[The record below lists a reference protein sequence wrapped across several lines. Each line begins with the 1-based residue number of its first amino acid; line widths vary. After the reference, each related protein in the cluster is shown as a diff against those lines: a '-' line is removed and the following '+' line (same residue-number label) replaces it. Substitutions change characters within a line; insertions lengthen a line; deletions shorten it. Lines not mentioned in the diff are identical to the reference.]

1 MIKAVV
7 VILFIFNLFACN
19 PIQQASQ
26 KKSTHPQVPFT
37 CLTSQSSCEV
47 STDLGTFTIEF
58 SGQVDTGKVKTE
70 LPFQIQLTFVGMAEN
85 FQLKNVSS
93 YLEGKSMFMGK
104 IPVFFQMTENSSDTT
119 IAQTL
124 LASCSDEVMTWRL
137 WFTVE
142 VEQADKITKQ
152 DFFIDFDSKRL

>member
-1 MIKAVV
+1 MIKTVV

-26 KKSTHPQVPFT
+26 KKSTQPQSPFT
-37 CLTSQSSCEV
+37 CLDSQSSCAV
-47 STDLGTFTIEF
+47 STDFGTFIIEF
-58 SGQVDTGKVKTE
+58 SGQVDMGKVKTE
-70 LPFQIQLTFVGMAEN
+70 LPFQIKLIFDGVDEN

-104 IPVFFQMTENSSDTT
+104 IPVFFQMTEESSNTT
-119 IAQTL
+119 TAQTL

-137 WFTVE
+137 WFIVE
-142 VEQADKITKQ
+142 LEQADQIMKQ
-152 DFFIDFDSKRL
+152 NFFIDFDSKRL

>member
-1 MIKAVV
+1 MIKTVV
-7 VILFIFNLFACN
+7 VILFIFNLLACN

-26 KKSTHPQVPFT
+26 KKSIQPQSPFT
-37 CLTSQSSCEV
+37 CLDSQSSCEV
-47 STDLGTFTIEF
+47 STDFGTFTIEF
-58 SGQVDTGKVKTE
+58 SAQVDMGKVKTE
-70 LPFQIQLTFVGMAEN
+70 LPFQIKLIFDEMSEN

-93 YLEGKSMFMGK
+93 YLEGESMFMGK
-104 IPVFFQMTENSSDTT
+104 IPVFFQMTEKTPDTT

-137 WFTVE
+137 WFTLE
-142 VEQADKITKQ
+142 VEQADKIFKQ

>member
-7 VILFIFNLFACN
+7 VIVFIFNLLACN

-26 KKSTHPQVPFT
+26 KKITHPQVPFT
-37 CLTSQSSCEV
+37 CLASQSSCEV
-47 STDLGTFTIEF
+47 STDLGTFIIAF
-58 SGQVDTGKVKTE
+58 SGQVDTGKIKTE
-70 LPFQIQLTFVGMAEN
+70 LPFQIQLTFDGAAEN

-104 IPVFFQMTENSSDTT
+104 IPVFFEITEKSHNTT

-124 LASCSDEVMTWRL
+124 LASCSDEVMTWRI
-137 WFTVE
+137 WFTAE
-142 VEQADKITKQ
+142 IEQADDIIKQ

>member
-1 MIKAVV
+1 MIKVV
-7 VILFIFNLFACN
+7 IVILFIFNLLACN

-26 KKSTHPQVPFT
+26 KKNTQPQIPFT

-70 LPFQIQLTFVGMAEN
+70 LPFQIKLTFVGVNEN

-104 IPVFFQMTENSSDTT
+104 IPVFFQLAEKSSDTT

-124 LASCSDEVMTWRL
+124 LASCSDEVMTWQL
-137 WFTVE
+137 WFTTE
-142 VEQADKITKQ
+142 IEQADKIIKQ